1 MLKQLWLGWKA
12 VARRIGDIQSR
23 LLLTLFYFLAV
34 APFAIGVK
42 LFADPLNLAEKDHSN
57 WVSRMVRKKGLEEAR
72 RQF

>member
-42 LFADPLNLAEKDHSN
+42 LFADPLNLAEKDRSN